1 MPGGGPTRLNNAGLW
16 QDMYQLMSHWKGY
29 SPVTGFRESLLPRL
43 WFALPALLFLVCN
56 AGSAWGQSTR
66 YVYLSDQRIATVELI
81 DNTSLILNYINLGS
95 SYEVFTAPMVVLL
108 DRDGRVYRAQVYEFE
123 ESKDPTVKY
132 GVTELI
138 KPGEFKGFLVRGQFT
153 FQAEPSRALL
163 QISSRILDMA
173 PVSEK
178 EFDLFASRVA
188 RLELGDPD
196 RKLALQ
202 RVGFDRGF
210 GEMLFTGTPE
220 AAELEKFFPDDN
232 LLAPQILSSP
242 PPRLPGDFEHLPEP
256 VQVRVRLFVSQV
268 GGTSN
273 FEVVNGVEPTL
284 DRMAVETVRNS
295 WTFLPAVSNNQV
307 VATEVTLLVTFVR
320 SE

>member
-1 MPGGGPTRLNNAGLW
+1 
-16 QDMYQLMSHWKGY
+16 
-29 SPVTGFRESLLPRL
+29 
-43 WFALPALLFLVCN
+43 
-56 AGSAWGQSTR
+56 
-66 YVYLSDQRIATVELI
+66 
-81 DNTSLILNYINLGS
+81 
-95 SYEVFTAPMVVLL
+95 
-108 DRDGRVYRAQVYEFE
+108 
-123 ESKDPTVKY
+123 
-132 GVTELI
+132 
-138 KPGEFKGFLVRGQFT
+138 
-153 FQAEPSRALL
+153 
-163 QISSRILDMA
+163 
-173 PVSEK
+173 EK

-320 SE
+320 SERGPTVHRWIAKHRISST